1 MLISLVTCSVAFAAD
16 PISYSMNGTTVTV
29 TVEDLNSSE
38 ETTLLVVPKDT
49 TIDQAFANTALVHY
63 INQTTADDDGVA
75 TFKFT
80 AAEDASYDIYS
91 GYATMG
97 VDDDPYKTVIDKSQ
111 QGGGDT
117 PSTKPYILGDVN
129 NDTDIDAIDASA
141 IIDHFLSNATF
152 KDATTR
158 EVYQY
163 GKQAADVN
171 GDTDI
176 DAIDASAVIDFFL
189 SGKKISADNLH
200 QIIHMEV
207 K

>member
-117 PSTKPYILGDVN
+117 PSTKPYIMGDVN
-129 NDTDIDAIDASA
+129 ND
-141 IIDHFLSNATF
+141 
-152 KDATTR
+152 
-158 EVYQY
+158 
-163 GKQAADVN
+163 GKVSAADYGNMVEHILKNIPFYDSTIPLDQPAKVYEYGIQAGDFTGDGKVTANDSGFVLDYCLN
-171 GDTDI
+171 GIALPTVP
-176 DAIDASAVIDFFL
+176 SA
-189 SGKKISADNLH
+189 
-200 QIIHMEV
+200 Q
-207 K
+207 